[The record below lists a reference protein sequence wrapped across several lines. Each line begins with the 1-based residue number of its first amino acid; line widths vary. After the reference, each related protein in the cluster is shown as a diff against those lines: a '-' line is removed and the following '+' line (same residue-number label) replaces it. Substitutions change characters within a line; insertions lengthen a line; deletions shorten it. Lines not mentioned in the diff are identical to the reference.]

1 MAAPAATRDA
11 RSVCYSHFPRSI
23 MTRPRNAAE
32 YCRQSTSGPL
42 AQLVEHWTFNPL
54 VAGSIPARPT
64 KFQRS
69 IPVTSVTVYTES
81 LDLEELK
88 GGFEAFE
95 VLKVTSAESPVH
107 AQLGPRHTVSAGST
121 AFHGP

>member
-1 MAAPAATRDA
+1 MTDDAAQSAESLASPMSGDA
-11 RSVCYSHFPRSI
+11 RS
-23 MTRPRNAAE
+23 
-32 YCRQSTSGPL
+32 SGVS
-42 AQLVEHWTFNPL
+42 AFNPL

-88 GGFEAFE
+88 GGFEGFE